1 MWKIHSYKNGKKKRE
16 HTLKYK
22 CIINVNIQLYLL
34 FYIKY
39 IRSNSLT
46 HKIYWFRKLR
56 TWLLFC
62 RDMQTFLTLRL
73 FSFPQQATRDHV
85 YVGQVFFQQKTT
97 FPVSPAIPTAER
109 SCELQIR
116 HVHTKPWCP
125 GRLVEVAKQN
135 RFVLNLLNIH
145 KRTQKIC

>member
-1 MWKIHSYKNGKKKRE
+1 MIYFGCEKYIRTKTARKKRE

-85 YVGQVFFQQKTT
+85 YVGQVFFQQKQ
-97 FPVSPAIPTAER
+97 PSQCHQQYRPRKDLVSCR
-109 SCELQIR
+109 SDTCIQSLDVQAD
-116 HVHTKPWCP
+116 
-125 GRLVEVAKQN
+125 L
-135 RFVLNLLNIH
+135 
-145 KRTQKIC
+145 

>member
-1 MWKIHSYKNGKKKRE
+1 MH
-16 HTLKYK
+16 
-22 CIINVNIQLYLL
+22 INVNIQLYLL

-39 IRSNSLT
+39 IRSHSLT

-85 YVGQVFFQQKTT
+85 YVGQVFFQQKQ
-97 FPVSPAIPTAER
+97 PSQCHQQYRPRKDLVSCR
-109 SCELQIR
+109 SDTCIQSLDVHAELQ
-116 HVHTKPWCP
+116 K
-125 GRLVEVAKQN
+125 LQN
-135 RFVLNLLNIH
+135 KTGSYLTYYRNINM
-145 KRTQKIC
+145 RTQDLLKQRVIFILYCRN